1 MIPKI
6 NRNATYTVNIP
17 SLTGGVNLRDEKSL
31 VGDTQLTECGNVW
44 YKHGAL
50 RTRPNIKVD
59 KSLSTITDF
68 SNVTDDTTIDIL
80 TDPANTA
87 VINGKRYALEVI
99 VRKEALEA
107 TYQSITIRYV
117 RAEDVI
123 DLGYIIAAPNTAA
136 TELNAYA
143 VQHNG
148 DVYVYVHYYDFF
160 EPRNYNEVYKIERIA
175 EGVYNSPTK
184 QTPYAPLILTNC
196 VSTYGENVLPNAPTR
211 NATQVEGFNLLG
223 NKYRIIASAFDY
235 TEGGTAVKID
245 DNITISWLQ
254 FALPYTANASYP
266 DDTIEIDIN
275 YGSGTTRR
283 HKVTV
288 PTMGQVNYEST
299 KGADGYYANCWFS
312 KNGVC
317 MVNLSR
323 EQGSIDPAEYDS
335 SDHIHNN
342 ITITAPCINPVENA
356 EKVTRMTRATW
367 YGNTS
372 LGLNGG
378 SRLFLGGN
386 EADNEKALVVWSDFE
401 NPLYFSENN
410 YAYVGDKAQRVTAF
424 GKQGSSLII
433 FKERE
438 TYSTQYVQG
447 EVTGEELTEQS
458 ALDVTTRL
466 AQFPMVL
473 IHAYIGCDLPDSIQL
488 CRNRLVWACKSG
500 KLYTMTAQ
508 SQYSERNVFEIG
520 QMLESKLK
528 QCDLSKAYSIDYE
541 GHYVL
546 IADRHAFLLD
556 YNSSG
561 FANISSYGK
570 HDDANMLIPCYIWHF
585 SEDIVQAIMIDEEPL
600 LFTRGH
606 TSSDKGTTYLTYF
619 GNEDTDRG
627 SLTSTLIECSAQT
640 KVFVFNQ
647 SRNVVIPSVNVGI
660 GNTNT
665 PVSVQVVTDAL
676 ENDTHTVVGNVFS
689 MAKEI
694 LNRITERCIKPY
706 THVCGRVGIRFSCKG
721 KMEIYGVSISYRQ
734 AGGKR

>member
-17 SLTGGVNLRDEKSL
+17 ALAGGVNLRDEKSL
-31 VGDTQLTECGNVW
+31 VGDAQLTECDNVW
-44 YKHGAL
+44 YKDGAL
-50 RTRPNIKVD
+50 RTRPSIKVD

-68 SNVTDDTTIDIL
+68 TNVTTDTTIDIL

-87 VINGKRYALEVI
+87 VINGKRYALEVV
-99 VRKEALEA
+99 VRKEAVEA
-107 TYQSITIRYV
+107 TYQRIIIRYV
-117 RAEDVI
+117 RAGDVI

-148 DVYVYVHYYDFF
+148 DVYVYVYYYDFF

-175 EGVYNSPTK
+175 EGVYNSPAK

-196 VSTYGENVLPNAPTR
+196 VATNGDKDLPDTPSR

-235 TEGGTAVKID
+235 TEGGTAFDIGGGAVV
-245 DNITISWLQ
+245 SPLR
-254 FALPYTANASYP
+254 FALPYTANSSYP
-266 DDTIEIDIN
+266 DDSIHIEYTD
-275 YGSGTTRR
+275 GRGVTHR
-283 HKVTV
+283 HSVTV
-288 PTMGQVNYEST
+288 PTMGQINYEST
-299 KGADGYYANCWFS
+299 RGADGYYANCWFS

-317 MVNLSR
+317 LINLSDGQNTK
-323 EQGSIDPAEYDS
+323 EPAYYS
-335 SDHIHNN
+335 SAEHIHNN

-386 EADNEKALVVWSDFE
+386 EADGEKALVVWSDFE

-447 EVTGEELTEQS
+447 EVTGQELTEQS

-488 CRNRLVWACKSG
+488 CRNRLVWACKNG
-500 KLYTMTAQ
+500 KIYSMTTQ

-528 QCDLSKAYSIDYE
+528 QCDLSKACSIDYA

-546 IADRHAFLLD
+546 IADRHAFLID

-570 HDDANMLIPCYIWHF
+570 HEDANMLIPCYIWHYN
-585 SEDIVQAIMIDEEPL
+585 EDIVQAIMIDDEPL
-600 LFTRGH
+600 LFARGY
-606 TSSDKGTTYLTYF
+606 TSANDGTIYLTYF
-619 GNEDTDRG
+619 GNDDTDYG
-627 SLTSTLIECSAQT
+627 TLINPLIECSAQT

-647 SRNVVIPSVNVGI
+647 SRNVIIPSVYVGI
-660 GNTNT
+660 CNTNT
-665 PVSVQVVTDAL
+665 PVTVQVVTDRL
-676 ENDTHTVVGNVFS
+676 ENDTHTLMGDVFS
-689 MAKEI
+689 VAREI
-694 LNRITERCIKPY
+694 LNRITERAIKPY
-706 THVCGRVGIRFSCKG
+706 TRVCGRVGIRFSCKG

-734 AGGKR
+734 AGGKK